1 MGVEPMSRAEGRT
14 VLVTGASSGIGA
26 AVAREL
32 AARGDT
38 VALVARRQERLD
50 EVLADCRRTSPE
62 SERWAADLSEPTAAA
77 ELTLAISDHYGALD
91 VIINNAAVPMR
102 RHATRLTLI
111 EVERT
116 MRINYLSPIAITLAI
131 LPQMLERGSGTIVN
145 VSSLGG
151 RLGIATEA
159 AYSGSKFALAGWSES
174 LAIDLDGSGVAVKLI
189 LPGAIDTEIWD
200 QPDNDAPIYEGPK
213 EPPETIAGAIVDAID
228 SPRFEHYLP
237 DMKAVI
243 EFKTTDIDAFIDS
256 MRAMTQQ
263 AAPGGGEGGGS
274 Q

>member
-1 MGVEPMSRAEGRT
+1 MSPTEQRT

-38 VALVARRQERLD
+38 VALVARRRERLD
-50 EVLADCRRTSPE
+50 EVLADCRRTSPA
-62 SERWAADLSEPTAAA
+62 SDRWAADLSEPTAAA
-77 ELTLAISDHYGALD
+77 ELTLAISDHYGGLD
-91 VIINNAAVPMR
+91 VVINNAAVPMR
-102 RHATRLTLI
+102 RHATRLTLA

-116 MRINYLSPIAITLAI
+116 MRINYLSPVAMSLAI

-200 QPDNDAPIYEGPK
+200 QPDNDAPVYDGPK

-243 EFKTTDIDAFIDS
+243 EFKTTDIDAFMDG

-263 AAPGGGEGGGS
+263 AAPAGGKGGGS

>member
-1 MGVEPMSRAEGRT
+1 MSPTEGRT

-38 VALVARRQERLD
+38 VALVARRRERLD
-50 EVLADCRRTSPE
+50 EVLADCRRTSPA
-62 SERWAADLSEPTAAA
+62 SERWAADLSEPTPAA
-77 ELTLAISDHYGALD
+77 ELTLAISDHYGAID

-102 RHATRLTLI
+102 RHATRLTLT

-116 MRINYLSPIAITLAI
+116 MRINYLSPVAMSLAI
-131 LPQMLERGSGTIVN
+131 LPQMLARGSGTIVN

-174 LAIDLDGSGVAVKLI
+174 LAMDLNGSGVAVKLI

-200 QPDNDAPIYEGPK
+200 QPDNDAPVYQGPK
-213 EPPETIAGAIVDAID
+213 EPPEAIAGAIVDAID

-243 EFKTTDIDAFIDS
+243 EFKTTDIDAFMDS
-256 MRAMTQQ
+256 IRAMTQQ
-263 AAPGGGEGGGS
+263 AAPAGREGGGG